1 MPSLAA
7 SYRVHSQV
15 KGFHSALH
23 TRRGDGFDGACNQKG
38 CVVNFGND
46 SHTPAGV
53 PTASLYGLHGAAI
66 DTSRPFHVSV
76 TFDEDGVWSTTLSQD
91 GRTVPHFNASAASV
105 SYAVSARVTARSN
118 TSTACSPLL
127 APCLPLLQPFLP
139 FLALSRGHL
148 TPHCP
153 CAMRDAA
160 EPQRQPSPLP
170 NADGN
175 IARCASPIEPFKFD
189 RSERRRKQWRR
200 RRRRRR
206 RKRRGA
212 RPLPLHVGF
221 L

>member
-1 MPSLAA
+1 VPSLAA

-139 FLALSRGHL
+139 FLALSRPSHTTL
-148 TPHCP
+148 P
-153 CAMRDAA
+153 MRDA
-160 EPQRQPSPLP
+160 
-170 NADGN
+170 
-175 IARCASPIEPFKFD
+175 RCGRTPTPTFSASQ
-189 RSERRRKQWRR
+189 RRREYRTLR
-200 RRRRRR
+200 V
-206 RKRRGA
+206 A
-212 RPLPLHVGF
+212 D
-221 L
+221 